1 MSNLRGR
8 PWLLILL
15 VPLLPLWRCIFLGE
29 TIGPWDQIAAFWPW
43 NKPTDKPWDVLQADG
58 ALQFYGWR
66 DLVFESWHHGK
77 IPFWN
82 PYQFMGTPLLANS
95 QSGALYPLHIVVGVL
110 GIPTGPAMTLLAYFH
125 LAWAGIGVYKLVRTI
140 GGTSAGATLAGAGFA
155 LSPFMAA
162 WTALPSVITTV
173 SWIPW
178 LVAGLIWGLRDGW
191 NRLAWGTVVG
201 STAMLILAGHL
212 QFAAYGFLAAAIC
225 IALTRAPLPRYGTA
239 LAALALGVGI
249 SAAQLLPVL
258 NYSQSS
264 HRKSTPTAD
273 GYSAY
278 VASAIQPFELANLTV
293 PNALGDP
300 REPVKSGDYVI
311 SSYWSGFV
319 KRGANFAESAVTIG
333 PLAFILLALVPW
345 RDRKVWPIAAV
356 GLIAFLLLAGTPL
369 NAALYFGVPGWSST
383 GSPGRITALF
393 VLCIWVLAGLG
404 WSSNTNSKPT
414 PGVLGLAALAIIT
427 SLLGKIAKVPE
438 ESGGVVEGLQ
448 SNPII
453 TALGVTFLTV
463 LIFLIATNQQ
473 YKRFGGIALGIGVVL
488 SFLTAPN
495 LVTSGNRPAWPEG
508 TGPTDPVQ
516 RVAFVNS
523 NWDLTVRANAIMPPN
538 LASGYRIH
546 DLGGYDSLIDKDVV
560 AQLGEING
568 GDAAPPANGNMMFIK
583 PPALQNLDL
592 LRKYGVSFAYA
603 PQNGTVE
610 GIKIDGNRLEN
621 TGGNAEITDENCQG
635 IIIKAT
641 GPGKLTL
648 RDRAPL
654 GWWRTVDGKVTEANG
669 EWLTA
674 DLPAGEQTVHFW
686 YQPKMW
692 MIGVQASLIA
702 CIAALAVAWRL
713 KRAPSRK
720 VAEVLAEEAV

>member
-66 DLVFESWHHGK
+66 DLVFESWHRGK

-95 QSGALYPLHIVVGVL
+95 QSGALYPLHILVGVI
-110 GIPTGPAMTLLAYFH
+110 GIPTSLALTLLAYFH

-178 LVAGLIWGLRDGW
+178 LMAGLIWGLRVGW

-201 STAMLILAGHL
+201 STAMMILAGHL
-212 QFAAYGFLAAAIC
+212 QFAAYGFLAAVIC
-225 IALTRAPLPRYGTA
+225 IALTRAPIPRYGIA

-264 HRKSTPTAD
+264 HRKSTPTAE

-278 VASAIQPFELANLTV
+278 VASAIQPFELANLAI

-356 GLIAFLLLAGTPL
+356 GLIAFLLLIGTPL
-369 NAALYFGVPGWSST
+369 NAALYFAVPGWSST

-393 VLCIWVLAGLG
+393 ILCVWVLTGIG
-404 WSSNTNSKPT
+404 WSRNRDAKLSPWIF
-414 PGVLGLAALAIIT
+414 GLAVVAIGT
-427 SLLGKIAKVPE
+427 SLLGKLATVPE
-438 ESGGVVEGLQ
+438 ASAAIVQTLQ
-448 SNPII
+448 NNPVTTAIAI
-453 TALGVTFLTV
+453 TILAV
-463 LIFLIATNQQ
+463 LACFITTNDK
-473 YKRFGGIALGIGVVL
+473 YKRFGGIAISIGLVL
-488 SFLTAPN
+488 SFVTAPN
-495 LVTSGNRPAWPEG
+495 LVTSGTRPAWPEG
-508 TGPTDPVQ
+508 TPPTDPVQ
-516 RVAFVNS
+516 RVAFINS
-523 NWDLTVRANAIMPPN
+523 NWDLTVRANAVMPPN

-546 DLGGYDSLIDKDVV
+546 DLGGYDSLIDKGVV
-560 AQLGEING
+560 AQLGEIDG

-583 PPALQNLDL
+583 PRALRNLDP
-592 LRKYGVSFAYA
+592 LRKLGVSFAYA
-603 PQNGTVE
+603 PQNGAVE
-610 GIKIDGNRLEN
+610 GIEIDGTRLEN
-621 TGGNAEITDENCQG
+621 TGGNVEIIDENCQG
-635 IIIKAT
+635 ITIKAT

-654 GWWRTVDGKVTEANG
+654 GWLRTVDGKVSEANG

-692 MIGVQASLIA
+692 MIGVQATVIALIVA
-702 CIAALAVAWRL
+702 FVIAWRL
-713 KRAPSRK
+713 KKAPSRK